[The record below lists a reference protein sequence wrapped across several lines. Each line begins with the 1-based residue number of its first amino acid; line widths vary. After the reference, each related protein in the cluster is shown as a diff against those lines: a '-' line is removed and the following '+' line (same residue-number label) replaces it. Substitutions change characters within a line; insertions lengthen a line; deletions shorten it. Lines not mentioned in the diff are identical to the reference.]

1 MQEEMALVDDSNTLK
16 KIYNL
21 HQDQDLNLKEQT
33 TLMESNQIG
42 EEPSEESN
50 EKMKE
55 ECKISSSSFDGNDII
70 FNLEKMSFICVV
82 MSQGEFSMNNYLN
95 DITDENDIIVLL
107 YNMIKALNFLHS
119 ANLIHRDIKP
129 SNLLVDKYSRI
140 MICDFGLSRN
150 MPKLTE
156 NEKKLKHYRKDQY
169 K

>member
-1 MQEEMALVDDSNTLK
+1 
-16 KIYNL
+16 
-21 HQDQDLNLKEQT
+21 
-33 TLMESNQIG
+33 MESNQIA
-42 EEPSEESN
+42 EVPKEESD

-55 ECKISSSSFDGNDII
+55 ECKSSSSSLGGHDII
-70 FNLEKMSFICVV
+70 FNLEKMNFICLV
-82 MSQGEFSMNNYLN
+82 MKQGEFDMNYFLN
-95 DITDENDIIVLL
+95 DITDDTEITVLL

-156 NEKKLKHYRKDQY
+156 NEKKLKKYRKDQY